1 MMEQKEIA
9 KEEGPELILPGFLPF
24 ASTRSGAI
32 KEFLDLVE
40 IQKEMVAQK
49 KAYTAAGPLGL
60 AAAGIGGKEG
70 AAPLI
75 LRLDESLSKILQ
87 PIEIEQDRSIV
98 IVGKNIQR
106 FLVTQPNILTIEKKN
121 PDELLLT
128 GKDIGYTYLHVWDE
142 AGRRTLEFLTM
153 PLRPKGPTLEETI
166 RLAEEKAGNFKLRYT
181 LDWTSYESGR
191 RLNSLERSFYSWS
204 HGLNLTGPTPY
215 GDIDSAASIRSLRA
229 TTDLTY
235 FTVGLTNAQFGPFK
249 GFNLRGFDYSPP
261 FSNLSFGGAT
271 LRGAMLAS
279 PAFNKRLDYSVFWGR
294 EGGGRYGN
302 LSPGLGK
309 IKNSFLSGFNLGF
322 SPLAKQG
329 YRFSLVHGWG
339 RDRDASLNDYNYD
352 LDVAYH
358 LDKWGFNYEVAHD
371 SEKLAHLLNATYI
384 IPKLTLATEIRN
396 IDKNFRTATGLGSRL
411 GELGLL
417 SNIYYT
423 PSDKFYMAS
432 QLNLYQDRLYPSPE
446 NDNRWNEDFNW
457 NANCIIDP
465 LTSLRLDYSL
475 QNELGRVGQFRYQ
488 SPGIALNRTFQL
500 IKKLDTSVNYRHQEN
515 KNFSAP
521 STDYIND
528 KVLLSLRFNLIG
540 QVYYY
545 VTKEFNWIEER
556 FEGNRSQPEAM
567 ETGLS
572 WSRQIAQS
580 PFYGNI
586 RFLYRD
592 EENAASALSFMSGED
607 YIEGYSEFTY
617 RPSPDKEAYCSSRIR
632 NVWADNPSV
641 AKRIEAD
648 FSAGMRYV
656 WDTGIRWEAVGNI
669 DGYIF
674 KDLNADGLRQRD
686 EPPVEGI
693 KIWLGKDKSQVTDIL
708 GYYKFSQVKAKKAYV
723 NIDVTTIPPGFVLT
737 VPVTQE
743 VAITHHQTIRV
754 NFGIASRSE
763 IMGMVFEDIDGD
775 GQFSLKD
782 TGIKGAVL
790 ILEDG
795 IQAVTDYTGR
805 YFFRNLATGKHALK
819 LDLNSLP
826 PNYLPKVPIFKEIE
840 LFEGV
845 SYNYNIPLK
854 KIEKR

>member
-1 MMEQKEIA
+1 
-9 KEEGPELILPGFLPF
+9 
-24 ASTRSGAI
+24 
-32 KEFLDLVE
+32 
-40 IQKEMVAQK
+40 
-49 KAYTAAGPLGL
+49 
-60 AAAGIGGKEG
+60 
-70 AAPLI
+70 
-75 LRLDESLSKILQ
+75 
-87 PIEIEQDRSIV
+87 
-98 IVGKNIQR
+98 
-106 FLVTQPNILTIEKKN
+106 
-121 PDELLLT
+121 
-128 GKDIGYTYLHVWDE
+128 
-142 AGRRTLEFLTM
+142 
-153 PLRPKGPTLEETI
+153 
-166 RLAEEKAGNFKLRYT
+166 
-181 LDWTSYESGR
+181 
-191 RLNSLERSFYSWS
+191 
-204 HGLNLTGPTPY
+204 
-215 GDIDSAASIRSLRA
+215 
-229 TTDLTY
+229 
-235 FTVGLTNAQFGPFK
+235 
-249 GFNLRGFDYSPP
+249 
-261 FSNLSFGGAT
+261 
-271 LRGAMLAS
+271 
-279 PAFNKRLDYSVFWGR
+279 
-294 EGGGRYGN
+294 
-302 LSPGLGK
+302 
-309 IKNSFLSGFNLGF
+309 
-322 SPLAKQG
+322 
-329 YRFSLVHGWG
+329 
-339 RDRDASLNDYNYD
+339 
-352 LDVAYH
+352 
-358 LDKWGFNYEVAHD
+358 
-371 SEKLAHLLNATYI
+371 
-384 IPKLTLATEIRN
+384 
-396 IDKNFRTATGLGSRL
+396 
-411 GELGLL
+411 
-417 SNIYYT
+417 
-423 PSDKFYMAS
+423 
-432 QLNLYQDRLYPSPE
+432 
-446 NDNRWNEDFNW
+446 
-457 NANCIIDP
+457 
-465 LTSLRLDYSL
+465 
-475 QNELGRVGQFRYQ
+475 
-488 SPGIALNRTFQL
+488 
-500 IKKLDTSVNYRHQEN
+500 
-515 KNFSAP
+515 
-521 STDYIND
+521 
-528 KVLLSLRFNLIG
+528 
-540 QVYYY
+540 
-545 VTKEFNWIEER
+545 
-556 FEGNRSQPEAM
+556 
-567 ETGLS
+567 
-572 WSRQIAQS
+572 
-580 PFYGNI
+580 
-586 RFLYRD
+586 
-592 EENAASALSFMSGED
+592 MSGED